1 MREDFEKYALEI
13 ESGLRADR
21 EERERPMLAAI
32 SAKELREKD
41 IPPIR
46 ELVPGLIVQGLTV
59 LGAPPKY
66 GKSWLMLELCL
77 AVAGGQPFLGYP
89 TNRTGCLYLALEDSQ
104 RRLRDRMDR
113 LLRGSPAPEGFYSAT
128 AALTTDTGLL
138 DQLERFLAEHPDTG
152 LVVVDTLQKVRGS
165 SFGRDGSYAADYR
178 ELGVLKAFADRHQ
191 LALVVVHHLRKMGDE
206 TDPFNRLSGTAAI
219 AGAADAMIVLSK
231 DRRSADTTRLCATG
245 RDIEELEIEIQFRK
259 ERCSWINL
267 GKAEDAA
274 ARRAMEEYEA
284 SPIVKTVRKLVAQ
297 SAGHEWTGTATQL
310 MEAGEYIAGQY
321 LAVSAKALTKALA
334 DLDHGLLENDGIV
347 HMTAKNGSGGKR
359 HTYRYVTAVQFG
371 ETEDQQEM
379 PF

>member
-1 MREDFEKYALEI
+1 MREDFAEYIGEI
-13 ESGLRADR
+13 EREMKLDR
-21 EERERPMLAAI
+21 EEASRPDLGAI
-32 SAKELREKD
+32 SGKELQEKD

-46 ELVPGLIVQGLTV
+46 ALVPGLIVQGLTI

-77 AVAGGQPFLGYP
+77 AVAGGKSFLGYP
-89 TNRTGCLYLALEDSQ
+89 TNRAGCLYLALEDSQ
-104 RRLRDRMDR
+104 RRLRERMNR
-113 LLRGSPAPEGFYSAT
+113 LLRGESAPAGFYSAT
-128 AALTTDTGLL
+128 SALATDTGLL
-138 DQLERFLAEHPDTG
+138 PQLERFLGEHPETG

-191 LALVVVHHLRKMGDE
+191 LALVLVHHLRKMGDE

-231 DRRSADTTRLCATG
+231 DRRSADTTRLSATG
-245 RDIEELEIEIQFRK
+245 RDIEELEIELSFRK
-259 ERCSWINL
+259 ERCSWVNL

-284 SPIVKTVRKLVAQ
+284 SPIVKTIRKLVSQ
-297 SAGHEWTGTATQL
+297 STGHEWRGTATQL

-321 LAVSAKALTKALA
+321 LAVSAKALGKRLGE
-334 DLDHGLLENDGIV
+334 LDRLLLENDGIV
-347 HMTAKNGSGGKR
+347 HIVATHGNAGKFHIFRYTTANPFS
-359 HTYRYVTAVQFG
+359 
-371 ETEDQQEM
+371 EPEEQQEI